1 MDLHSPRV
9 IDGLFAHLEWHIP
22 GDHEVK
28 QHSQSPHV
36 DRASD
41 VVVVLE
47 KLGRSVRGRSA
58 EGPQLLVLVS
68 HADAEAQVAQLD
80 SLWRHVEHV
89 LRFDVAVDHVV
100 LMLLIRVQ
108 KSRRFITVYLIS
120 QMDSS
125 AEERDGCESHL
136 CGLSLIDSIIFSI
149 LYSRLFFMGTFF
161 IIYLNS
167 VKKIIVI

>member
-1 MDLHSPRV
+1 
-9 IDGLFAHLEWHIP
+9 
-22 GDHEVK
+22 
-28 QHSQSPHV
+28 
-36 DRASD
+36 
-41 VVVVLE
+41 
-47 KLGRSVRGRSA
+47 
-58 EGPQLLVLVS
+58 
-68 HADAEAQVAQLD
+68 
-80 SLWRHVEHV
+80 
-89 LRFDVAVDHVV
+89 VDHVV

-108 KSRRFITVYLIS
+108 NSRRFITVYLIS
-120 QMDSS
+120 QMHSS